1 MGEMTGTLEAWNAAA
16 LRLEDYLRAHRVH
29 DRERLLRLN
38 LELLEAA
45 HAAHA
50 AAPLRSP
57 LEVTMEIAI
66 ARVEAWFS
74 HLAGDSEAPDAQL
87 AARGRAAWF
96 ASGLHREWPDAFLD
110 PTPAAELLSA
120 VRSVSME
127 AGPALEFS
135 SLLRTEVDYGP
146 MEDLAGGTWQQF
158 SWLHVLRAFFIWVII
173 FFAAYGAY
181 LGFFS
186 AP

>member
-1 MGEMTGTLEAWNAAA
+1 MGEMTDSLEAWNAAA

-29 DRERLLRLN
+29 ARERLLRLN
-38 LELLEAA
+38 LELLEMAHLA
-45 HAAHA
+45 HAAEPH
-50 AAPLRSP
+50 RSP
-57 LEVTMEIAI
+57 LDVTMQLAI

-74 HLAGDSEAPDAQL
+74 RLAGDSDAPDTQL

-96 ASGLHREWPDAFLD
+96 ASGLHRAWPEAFLD

-120 VRSVSME
+120 VRSVSMQ
-127 AGPALEFS
+127 AGPALEFT

-146 MEDLAGGTWQQF
+146 IEDLAGGTWQQF
-158 SWLHVLRAFFIWVII
+158 SWGHVLRAFFIWVVI

-181 LGFFS
+181 LGFFV
-186 AP
+186 PQ